1 MDLGDGYFIHH
12 IERDKPVLGL
22 RVDYCW
28 DDRGDG
34 CYFACEWCCEVQIV
48 NTDGKWMLA
57 EHLFTNQ
64 RLPLKVRHEG
74 VARMVPF
81 IEATCLA
88 HGKQL
93 MICTSSKG
101 LVKGLER
108 MGVARDTGL
117 KVLLGVER

>member
-1 MDLGDGYFIHH
+1 MHH
-12 IERDKPVLGL
+12 IGKYAPPSYKSKLGF
-22 RVDYCW
+22 RCEYAW
-28 DDRGDG
+28 DGTWENGFREH
-34 CYFACEWCCEVQIV
+34 AWCCQVELIDTHGQ
-48 NTDGKWMLA
+48 WMLV
-57 EHLFTNQ
+57 EHLETNQ

-88 HGKQL
+88 HGKRL

-101 LVKGLER
+101 LERGLAR
-108 MGVARDTGL
+108 MGVARDSGL

>member
-1 MDLGDGYFIHH
+1 MNLGDGYFIHH
-12 IERDKPVLGL
+12 IERDKPALGF
-22 RVDYCW
+22 RVDYSP
-28 DDRGDG
+28 DNIRA
-34 CYFACEWCCEVQIV
+34 FWCCEVELV

-74 VARMVPF
+74 VARMAPF

-101 LVKGLER
+101 LIKGLER